1 MWLSRL
7 TLPWL
12 LRVCSWW
19 RVCEDA
25 QLSSGLCLFIPLV
38 MEITPQKVSGSAA
51 LNICLNCYKFSQMH
65 EIQGVST
72 HFLTCEALLKLQS
85 PLETRSA
92 GQQGRNPCT
101 ALVGTTI
108 SLGAPGGTKIFCYA
122 IPSTQFVLGN
132 RAVVSYREAK
142 REGRRGDV
150 YVKGV

>member
-1 MWLSRL
+1 MSRL

-12 LRVCSWW
+12 LCMCSWW

-72 HFLTCEALLKLQS
+72 HFLMCEALLKLQS

-92 GQQGRNPCT
+92 GEQGRNPCT
-101 ALVGTTI
+101 SV
-108 SLGAPGGTKIFCYA
+108 SLEAPGETKIFCYA
-122 IPSTQFVLGN
+122 IPSTPFLLGN